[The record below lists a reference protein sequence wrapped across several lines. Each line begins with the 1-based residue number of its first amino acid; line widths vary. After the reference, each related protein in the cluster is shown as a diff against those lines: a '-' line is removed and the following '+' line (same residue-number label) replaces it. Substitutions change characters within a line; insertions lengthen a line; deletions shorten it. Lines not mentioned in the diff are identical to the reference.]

1 LKNIIESIRGEGYID
16 TIVIVISAM
25 LVIALAVKIF
35 PVFIVKNQLNTVA
48 NELCREAQIT
58 GRIGNEVSKKAQ
70 DLTEQ
75 TGLNPDISWDAAYI
89 SGTNKIQLN
98 NEMTV
103 TVIQTVDIGFFNFG
117 SFPVELTSKAK
128 GRSEVYWK

>member
-1 LKNIIESIRGEGYID
+1 LKNIIKSKRGEGYID
-16 TIVIVISAM
+16 TVVIVISAI

-35 PVFIVKNQLNTVA
+35 PVFIVKNQLNTFA

-58 GRIGNEVSKKAQ
+58 GRIGTEVIKKAE
-70 DLTEQ
+70 DLREQ
-75 TGLNPDISWDAAYI
+75 TGLNPVISWEAAYI

-103 TVIQTVDIGFFNFG
+103 TVTETVDIGFFSFG
-117 SFPVELTSKAK
+117 SFPIELTSKAK